1 MKPGE
6 SLDTE
11 RVKMWSARQAAE
23 TACSLQRVLPTR
35 SEKFEGIFFIVRAY
49 SALNLVNSIVALF
62 IAESPYRVAI
72 GRVAI
77 GGKQQTAYPAV
88 AV

>member
-1 MKPGE
+1 MIATKGTPYALGKV
-6 SLDTE
+6 
-11 RVKMWSARQAAE
+11 RRH
-23 TACSLQRVLPTR
+23 
-35 SEKFEGIFFIVRAY
+35 FFIVRAY

-62 IAESPYRVAI
+62 IAELPYRVAI